1 MSMVPRPIRSVVTCA
16 LVSGALLTAALVGF
30 SIHATGPSSGHVP
43 IGDPPATMHLTSAD
57 LLLAASTAQG
67 NHLRY
72 AGITT
77 GPLDANHDNDI
88 PIQSFQFGV
97 ARNISSPAGG
107 GTRTASTPNVSEIT
121 LTHATDS
128 FSLPLLKAALKS
140 AAPGGAAQLYFT
152 DFSGPG
158 GTPFDFLEID
168 LGQTLLSSF
177 SMSSGGSVP
186 SESFSINF
194 VTMTF
199 IYQISG
205 TTTVQKLTYNI
216 ATGT

>member
-1 MSMVPRPIRSVVTCA
+1 LA
-16 LVSGALLTAALVGF
+16 AGALLTAALVGY
-30 SIHATGPSSGHVP
+30 SPHATGPSLGHAP
-43 IGDPPATMHLTSAD
+43 IGAPPATKILTSAD

-67 NHLRY
+67 IHLRY

-97 ARNISSPAGG
+97 DRSISSPAGG
-107 GTRTASTPNVSEIT
+107 GTRTASTPSVSEIT

-128 FSLPLLKAALKS
+128 FSLPLLKAALKG
-140 AAPGGAAQLYFT
+140 AAPGRTANLYFT
-152 DFSGPG
+152 DLSGAG
-158 GTPFDFLEID
+158 GAPFDFLEID

-186 SESFSINF
+186 FESFSLNF

-199 IYQISG
+199 TYRISG
-205 TTTVQKLTYNI
+205 TTTVQKLSYNI